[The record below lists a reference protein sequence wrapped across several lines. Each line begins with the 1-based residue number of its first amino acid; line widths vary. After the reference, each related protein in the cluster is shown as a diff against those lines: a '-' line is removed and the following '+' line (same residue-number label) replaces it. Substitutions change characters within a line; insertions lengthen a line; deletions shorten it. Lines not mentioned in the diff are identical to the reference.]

1 MRAVINIYPNQHLNF
16 PHNCRSQPSKE
27 FIRRVAIRDASDVVL
42 NFANQHSGPV
52 RQQKERKY
60 NGKALVFG

>member
-1 MRAVINIYPNQHLNF
+1 MVEILFNQHLNF

-27 FIRRVAIRDASDVVL
+27 FIRRVAIRDASDFVL
-42 NFANQHSGPV
+42 NFVNENSGV
-52 RQQKERKY
+52 RRQEKERTY